1 MHLLLKSE
9 SIGPQLVTYHNI
21 AYMMSLTRSMR
32 SAIIDGTCVHHRS
45 SSCDHLPCFD
55 VFLRRYPDFVRSYLS
70 VMFPKGDVPLW
81 VVDALGDAG
90 IDVASTLV
98 ASAAEKT

>member
-1 MHLLLKSE
+1 
-9 SIGPQLVTYHNI
+9 
-21 AYMMSLTRSMR
+21 
-32 SAIIDGTCVHHRS
+32 
-45 SSCDHLPCFD
+45 
-55 VFLRRYPDFVRSYLS
+55 
-70 VMFPKGDVPLW
+70 MFPKGDVPLW